1 MVRKG
6 QMKIRKKGLY
16 KDIELELVLI
26 KKYPRYG
33 LYQVYLLEKDKR
45 IPIYQETYTRLQLK
59 ELRENDYFIKE
70 EVFS

>member
-1 MVRKG
+1 
-6 QMKIRKKGLY
+6 MKIKKKGLI

-33 LYQVYLLEKDKR
+33 LYQVYLLKNGKR
-45 IPIYQETYTRLQLK
+45 IPIYKETYTRLQLK
-59 ELRENDYFIKE
+59 EIKENDYFIGE